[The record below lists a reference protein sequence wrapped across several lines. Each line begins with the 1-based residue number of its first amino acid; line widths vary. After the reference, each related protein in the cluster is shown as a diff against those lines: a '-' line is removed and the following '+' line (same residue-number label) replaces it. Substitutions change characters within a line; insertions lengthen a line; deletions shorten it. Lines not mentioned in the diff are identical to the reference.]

1 MLLGTV
7 YYAQL
12 SSEIGVEMRQL
23 LVSPLSPEDN
33 KQLYHRFDRSEVV
46 VVIGQRHRRRVG
58 HVLLKPLDVGHVE
71 GGLGGLQSWSLHK
84 VQVVI
89 SRELPREPDEGL
101 LKVVIDLFEIKNWKG
116 RTKNI
121 LSLRSRR
128 IVNSSCGGR

>member
-1 MLLGTV
+1 
-7 YYAQL
+7 
-12 SSEIGVEMRQL
+12 MRQL

-128 IVNSSCGGR
+128 IVNSSYGGR